1 MGLSTH
7 MSFIWRFYKFDCQSL
22 NRVRFGAIAD
32 LDCYLHQSFCLGL
45 SQSLMGL
52 VVKLY
57 WFTSSEL
64 FNLMSLFLPT
74 FVINRKFA

>member
-45 SQSLMGL
+45 SQSLMGMGNIGL
-52 VVKLY
+52 QVLNC
-57 WFTSSEL
+57 SIL
-64 FNLMSLFLPT
+64 
-74 FVINRKFA
+74 

>member
-32 LDCYLHQSFCLGL
+32 LDCYLHQSFCLGS

-52 VVKLY
+52 VATLLLVY
-57 WFTSSEL
+57 
-64 FNLMSLFLPT
+64 
-74 FVINRKFA
+74 KF